1 MDLEPFVFSRD
12 GYVVGMRAASR
23 PASTAAGDAGAA
35 DGDALLAQINSFA
48 LRPLAMDE
56 FVVFTMDLCH
66 NQMDRH
72 FSRFPDEELEKIN
85 RMVPGRPLM
94 ERHDLRGTLPR
105 GTFFRSALHND
116 DARGRV
122 SVRPDVYVLRTPD
135 NESFILN
142 IEGGVYRE
150 TSIGF
155 SFRTPEC
162 GICGKDLR
170 TCDHVPGRT
179 YGDAVCHYVMRD
191 VLEVIEGSVVPTGS
205 QGTVFVPRSSNAQ
218 SLPARAAGAG
228 RSGPLP
234 LETALEAGRQAFH
247 RPVELWSK
255 TVWADE

>member
-1 MDLEPFVFSRD
+1 MDLEPFIFSRD
-12 GYVVGMRAASR
+12 GYVVGMRAASPSGS
-23 PASTAAGDAGAA
+23 PAAEPVEGEG
-35 DGDALLAQINSFA
+35 LLAQVNSFA

-116 DARGRV
+116 DARGRL

-135 NESFILN
+135 NASFIQN

-155 SFRTPEC
+155 SFKTPEC
-162 GICGKDLR
+162 ALCGKDLR

-205 QGTVFVPRSSNAQ
+205 QGTAFVPRSQNANAL
-218 SLPARAAGAG
+218 SSVAAGAG
-228 RSGPLP
+228 RFGPMP
-234 LETALEAGRQAFH
+234 LDAALDAGRQAFH
-247 RPVELWSK
+247 RPIELCSK

>member
-12 GYVVGMRAASR
+12 GYVVGMRASEV
-23 PASTAAGDAGAA
+23 ASTAAAGDAGAA

-48 LRPLAMDE
+48 LRPLATDE

-105 GTFFRSALHND
+105 GTFFRSALHSD
-116 DARGRV
+116 EARGRL

-218 SLPARAAGAG
+218 SLSARAAGAG

-234 LETALEAGRQAFH
+234 LEAALEAGRQAFH